1 MAYLFFKGRLK
12 RPEGTVGDCINTLTV
27 TSSQGDIT
35 LDREETT
42 RLVYPEKD
50 SEGFQKFETK
60 WCGVY
65 DLDMIDKDASFID
78 EAAYI
83 SDDEVQYYKDSE
95 VVEIDYEDE
104 TPEEYEIFIDSIE
117 MREDTYEDDHLN
129 IAGIIE
135 RPLDSCV

>member
-1 MAYLFFKGRLK
+1 MAYLVFKGRLK

-27 TSSQGDIT
+27 TSSYGDVTI
-35 LDREETT
+35 DREETT

-65 DLDMIDKDASFID
+65 DLDMVDKDASFID

-83 SDDEVQYYKDSE
+83 SDDDVQYYKDSE
-95 VVEIDYEDE
+95 VVEIEYEDE
-104 TPEEYEIFIDSIE
+104 APEGYELFIDSIE
-117 MREDTYEDDHLN
+117 MREDTYEDDH
-129 IAGIIE
+129 IAGTIE